1 MITVASL
8 AWKVTPVTSGASV
21 VSTRD
26 SIRESAVDILKST
39 ATGQTGLQAE
49 LELEPCKL
57 SNTIKCAVHLF
68 LQISPRDD
76 KAACGTTVQLHQSLQ
91 RGHLDTIQLIL
102 NHGVTVQQMSR
113 TMCTFR
119 NLQNGGRDSGALRLV
134 VI

>member
-1 MITVASL
+1 M
-8 AWKVTPVTSGASV
+8 
-21 VSTRD
+21 
-26 SIRESAVDILKST
+26 KST

-49 LELEPCKL
+49 LAPEPCKL
-57 SNTIKCAVHLF
+57 FNMIKCAVHLF
-68 LQISPRDD
+68 LQISPRDN
-76 KAACGTTVQLHQSLQ
+76 KAACSTTVQLHQSLQ

-119 NLQNGGRDSGALRLV
+119 NLQNGGRDSGAFRLV

>member
-1 MITVASL
+1 M
-8 AWKVTPVTSGASV
+8 TSGASV

-76 KAACGTTVQLHQSLQ
+76 KAACGTTIQLHQSLQ
-91 RGHLDTIQLIL
+91 RDHLDTLIL
-102 NHGVTVQQMSR
+102 NHDVTVQQMSR

-119 NLQNGGRDSGALRLV
+119 NLQNGGAR
-134 VI
+134 